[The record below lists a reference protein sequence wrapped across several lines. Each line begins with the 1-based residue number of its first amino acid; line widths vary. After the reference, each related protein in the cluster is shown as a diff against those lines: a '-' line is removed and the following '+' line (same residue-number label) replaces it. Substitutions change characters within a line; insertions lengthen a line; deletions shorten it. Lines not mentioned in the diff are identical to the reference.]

1 MGPHNKEEDLLR
13 TVQEKL
19 PNLPLLYWQ
28 ENKERN
34 FSSPCDDIPD
44 VLGLDY
50 NNDYWQIKKTPHNTL
65 FLYAAYFDNR
75 QVILVRSKLS
85 LRRSLIKINFDI
97 KLKKDKMMTTQ
108 SRTDRQ
114 NTICGGGQA
123 VG

>member
-1 MGPHNKEEDLLR
+1 M
-13 TVQEKL
+13 QEKL

-75 QVILVRSKLS
+75 QVILVIEIIFKNVPK
-85 LRRSLIKINFDI
+85 KINFDL
-97 KLKKDKMMTTQ
+97 KLKIKK
-108 SRTDRQ
+108 R
-114 NTICGGGQA
+114 
-123 VG
+123 